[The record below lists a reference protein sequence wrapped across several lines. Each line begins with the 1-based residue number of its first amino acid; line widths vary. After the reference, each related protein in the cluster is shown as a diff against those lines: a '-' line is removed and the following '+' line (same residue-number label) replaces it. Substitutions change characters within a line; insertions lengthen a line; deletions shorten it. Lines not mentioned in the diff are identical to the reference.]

1 MSNLFIFQLF
11 LVSLWNG
18 GSLITGYLAVPV
30 IFNTLKPKT
39 DLAGT
44 IAGNIFSVMSWL
56 GLTIALVLLVSFLAQ
71 EGIKTLL
78 KRPSALVISSSLLLL
93 INHFFIHPLV
103 IISRAQRAGG
113 DTDAA
118 RTFAWLHGSASLI
131 FLVIS
136 LLGIWLFINLLRN
149 PPGQQPLASG

>member
-1 MSNLFIFQLF
+1 MPNLFIFQIF

-18 GSLITGYLAVPV
+18 GSLITAYLAVPV
-30 IFNTLKPKT
+30 IFSTLKPKT

-56 GLTIALVLLVSFLAQ
+56 GLTITLVLLISFIVQ
-71 EGIKTLL
+71 GGIKSLV
-78 KRPSALVISSSLLLL
+78 KRPSALVITSSLLLS

-103 IISRAQRAGG
+103 VISRAQRAGG
-113 DTDAA
+113 DADAA

-136 LLGIWLFINLLRN
+136 ILGIWLLINLLRN
-149 PPGQQPLASG
+149 PPTPQRST